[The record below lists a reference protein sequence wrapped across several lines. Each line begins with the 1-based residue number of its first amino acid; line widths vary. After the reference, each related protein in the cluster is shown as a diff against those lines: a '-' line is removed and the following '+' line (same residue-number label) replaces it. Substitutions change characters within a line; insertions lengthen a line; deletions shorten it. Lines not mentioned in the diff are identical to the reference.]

1 MKIKLLILMFLL
13 FFVENSFSQNTVT
26 YSSLNNTIN
35 LNSGIEGT
43 VDVLVNCY
51 GSNST
56 PVILNALQ
64 SCGNNDGILSQ
75 IYTNGSILTP
85 GQNTTIRFKFKKTVT
100 ADTQIV
106 YKFSTNGSCFQE
118 ESKMIKITVNYKA
131 ASTINPKNPIL
142 NTNITII
149 KDYDGSIVSNFTINE
164 GEVSPEITLT
174 SWGWIS
180 GYNLQWQIKI
190 ENGVWTSISGE
201 VGRNYLPGKLL
212 NTASYRITAN
222 KRGYE
227 YVGNEVT
234 ITVNPAPVLQNN
246 TITLSGS
253 TIIGSVPTGGIN
265 SYEYLWEL
273 WGGEDPYLMLL
284 GTEQNFELDQNMYDY
299 LKIYP
304 GLAIRRYVNSG
315 RQTNVSSLVRILP
328 ISDIGNNIISIN
340 GYKVIGSIPTGGGG
354 DYKYSWFLG
363 SQEDPILF
371 EETTKDLDL
380 TPNIWATRILE
391 NDHTSAL
398 TRTVISGKRSISN
411 KVNLYGKS
419 PLKLNLE
426 MDSLLVHPNPS
437 SESVNFSTNFLASK
451 QIEIVVYS
459 ERSLEGKS
467 VFKGTV
473 TPNQVVKWN
482 VPSNYQ
488 KGLYFYKIL
497 SGNEEIKTGKILYQ

>member
-1 MKIKLLILMFLL
+1 MKIKLLLLMSLL

-26 YSSLNNTIN
+26 YTSLTNTIN
-35 LNSGIEGT
+35 LDSGVEGT

-51 GSNST
+51 GNSSN
-56 PVILNALQ
+56 PVFLNATLP
-64 SCGNNDGILSQ
+64 CGNNDGILSQ
-75 IYTNGSILTP
+75 SYTNGSILTP
-85 GQNTTIRFKFKKTVT
+85 GQNTRIRFKFKKTVT

-106 YKFSTNGSCFQE
+106 YKFSTNGSCFQK
-118 ESKMIKITVNYKA
+118 ESKMIKITVNYKKGA
-131 ASTINPKNPIL
+131 TTTPPKVDPSLIYIGTWP
-142 NTNITII
+142 NT
-149 KDYDGSIVSNFTINE
+149 SVTINE
-164 GEVSPEITLT
+164 GDVAPLLSGTGEGAYKYQWYKTVNGIFTLIPGATMYYYYPETPFVT
-174 SWGWIS
+174 TE
-180 GYNLQWQIKI
+180 YFRQNLLGS
-190 ENGVWTSISGE
+190 N
-201 VGRNYLPGKLL
+201 VGRSND
-212 NTASYRITAN
+212 II
-222 KRGYE
+222 
-227 YVGNEVT
+227 V
-234 ITVNPAPVLQNN
+234 TVNPAPELQNN
-246 TITLSGS
+246 SITLSGS

-265 SYEYLWEL
+265 SYEYSWEL
-273 WGGEDPYLMLL
+273 WGGEDPYFMLPW
-284 GTEQNFELDQNMYDY
+284 TEQNFEFDQNMYDY

-315 RQTNVSSLVRILP
+315 RQTNVSSFVKILP

-340 GYKVIGSIPTGGGG
+340 GYQVVGSIPTGGGG

-380 TPNIWATRILE
+380 APYKWVTGILE

-398 TRTVISGKRSISN
+398 TRTVMSGKRSISN

-419 PLKLNLE
+419 SLKLNLE
-426 MDSLLVHPNPS
+426 VNSLLVHPNPS